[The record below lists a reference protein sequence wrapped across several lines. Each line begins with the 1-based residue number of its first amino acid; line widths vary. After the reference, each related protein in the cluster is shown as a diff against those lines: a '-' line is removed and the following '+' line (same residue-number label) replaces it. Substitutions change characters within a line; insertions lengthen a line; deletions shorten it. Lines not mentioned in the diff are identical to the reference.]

1 MFAGDQTSLVRK
13 ESQRL
18 MERPLPDDCIES
30 YLHKAEKHKQKD
42 VHQPAQRSVRQ
53 ATGRAADEQTT

>member
-1 MFAGDQTSLVRK
+1 
-13 ESQRL
+13 

-30 YLHKAEKHKQKD
+30 YLHKAEKDKQKD